1 MNIDLIVDRSVAEYD
16 ASSKCLVCIDQDVM
30 DKYQLHPD
38 DIIEITTPREKST
51 IARIASPLLQDRG
64 KSTIRLDR
72 FLRQALKASIN
83 ETVGINKIEIGDVK
97 RICLCPAI
105 DVSVAHDLVEHLTK
119 TFSQNMTPVSLGSI
133 LYCTFHDSVAGT
145 SYKVVE
151 IEGERG
157 VITEKTEIIV
167 ESPELRKVDFTFET
181 TFEDV
186 GGLGKEIK
194 LIRELVQL
202 SLQFPQV
209 YRQIGI
215 SQPRGIILY
224 GPPGCGK
231 THLTR
236 AISNELKARFYYIN
250 GPSIVGTYAGETEAN
265 LRKIFFEAAHHGPSV
280 IFIDELDAIAPKR
293 GDVGSQS
300 DIRAITQLL
309 SLLDGIQRVDG
320 VVVIGTTNRVDAID
334 LAFRRPGRFDR
345 EIYVGPPDSTGRYEI
360 LKVHTREMPLS
371 GDAIDY
377 LFDLAKITHG
387 FVGAD
392 IMELCR
398 EAGLNALRRSDYLR
412 SGDYLSAFQIK
423 PENIQV
429 LKEDFRKALGS
440 IKPSAI
446 REVLISASDVNWD
459 DIGGLSSIKKR
470 LKTFVEFA
478 FKGIGSD
485 KKIAVPG
492 ILLYGPSGTGKT
504 MLAKALAEEGKVNFI
519 ALDGPEIFSK
529 WLGESEEAVRHVFR
543 VAKQLSP
550 AIVFFDQ
557 IDAIA
562 PSRGI
567 DSGSRTTERVVSQLL
582 SELDGIEATSNILTI
597 GATNRIDLV
606 DPALLRYGR
615 LGTHIYV
622 PIPDKGERR
631 EILNIFLA
639 NSEFD
644 EIKSKGEII
653 DLLAERADGF
663 SGAQLRAICEEAKW
677 MALSE
682 DGYDGE
688 GIRLKLVHVM
698 GSLEQLKNEQL
709 NGWEIRPK

>member
-1 MNIDLIVDRSVAEYD
+1 MDIELIVDRSVSEYST
-16 ASSKCLVCIDQDVM
+16 SSKCLVYIDPDIM
-30 DKYQLHPD
+30 DKYQLHPN

-51 IARIASPLLQDRG
+51 VARIASPILQDRG
-64 KSTIRLDR
+64 KSIIRLDR
-72 FLRQALKASIN
+72 FLRQAIKASIN
-83 ETVGINKIEIGDVK
+83 ETVGINKIEIGDAK
-97 RICLCPAI
+97 RICLSPAI
-105 DVSVAHDLVEHLTK
+105 DVSIAHDLVEHLTK
-119 TFSQNMTPVSLGSI
+119 TFSQNMTPVSVGSI

-145 SYKVVE
+145 TYKVVE
-151 IEGERG
+151 IEGEKG
-157 VITEKTEIIV
+157 VITENTEIII
-167 ESPELRKVDFTFET
+167 ESPELRKVEFTFDT

-202 SLQFPQV
+202 SLQFPQI

-215 SQPRGIILY
+215 NQPRGIVLY

-320 VVVIGTTNRVDAID
+320 VIVIGTTNRVDAID

-345 EIYVGPPDSTGRYEI
+345 EIYVGPPDSAGRYEI

-371 GDAIDY
+371 GDTIDY
-377 LFDLAKITHG
+377 LIELAKITHG

-398 EAGLNALRRSDYLR
+398 EAGLNALRRSNYMYSD
-412 SGDYLSAFQIK
+412 SLSAFQIK
-423 PENIQV
+423 PENIEV
-429 LKEDFRKALGS
+429 LKEDFLNALGS

-446 REVLISASDVNWD
+446 REVLISASDVTWD

-478 FKGIGSD
+478 FKGIGIN
-485 KKIAVPG
+485 KNIGVPG
-492 ILLYGPSGTGKT
+492 ILLYGPPGTGKT
-504 MLAKALAEEGKVNFI
+504 MLAKALANEGKVNFI

-562 PSRGI
+562 PSRGM
-567 DSGSRTTERVVSQLL
+567 DSGSRTTERVVNQLL

-597 GATNRIDLV
+597 GATNRMDLV

-615 LGTHIYV
+615 LGTHIYI
-622 PIPDKGERR
+622 PIPDKYERR

-639 NSEFD
+639 NEEFD
-644 EIKSKGEII
+644 DVKAKGEII

-682 DGYDGE
+682 DGYDKE
-688 GIRLKLVHVM
+688 SIRLKSVYIM
-698 GSLEQLKNEQL
+698 DALEQLRNEQL
-709 NGWEIRPK
+709 KAQEI

>member
-1 MNIDLIVDRSVAEYD
+1 MNIELTVDRSVSEYIT
-16 ASSKCLVCIDQDVM
+16 SSKCLVYIDPDVM
-30 DKYQLHPD
+30 DKHELHPND
-38 DIIEITTPREKST
+38 LIEITTPREKST
-51 IARIASPLLQDRG
+51 IARIASPVLQDRG
-64 KSTIRLDR
+64 KNIIRLDR
-72 FLRQALKASIN
+72 FLRQAIKASIN
-83 ETVGINKIEIGDVK
+83 ETVGINKIEIGDAK
-97 RICLCPAI
+97 RICLSPAI
-105 DVSVAHDLVEHLTK
+105 DVSVAHDLVEHLTE
-119 TFSQNMTPVSLGSI
+119 TFSQNMTPVCIGSI
-133 LYCTFHDSVAGT
+133 LYCTFHDSIAGT
-145 SYKVVE
+145 TYKVVE

-157 VITEKTEIIV
+157 VITEKTEIII
-167 ESPELRKVDFTFET
+167 ESPELRKVEFTFDT

-202 SLQFPQV
+202 SLQFPQI

-215 SQPRGIILY
+215 NQPRGIVLY

-320 VVVIGTTNRVDAID
+320 VIVIGTTNRVDAID

-345 EIYVGPPDSTGRYEI
+345 EIYVGPPDSAGRYDI

-371 GDAIDY
+371 GDTIDY
-377 LFDLAKITHG
+377 LIELAKITHG

-398 EAGLNALRRSDYLR
+398 EAGLNALRRSNYMYSD
-412 SGDYLSAFQIK
+412 SLSAFQIR
-423 PENIQV
+423 PENIEV
-429 LKEDFRKALGS
+429 LKEDFLNALGS

-446 REVLISASDVNWD
+446 REVLISASDVKWD

-478 FKGIGSD
+478 FKGIGINKD
-485 KKIAVPG
+485 IGVPG
-492 ILLYGPSGTGKT
+492 ILLYGPPGTGKT
-504 MLAKALAEEGKVNFI
+504 MLAKALANEGKVNFI

-562 PSRGI
+562 PSRGM
-567 DSGSRTTERVVSQLL
+567 DSGSRTTERVVNQLL

-597 GATNRIDLV
+597 GATNRMDLV

-622 PIPDKGERR
+622 PIPDKYERR

-639 NSEFD
+639 NAEFD
-644 EIKSKGEII
+644 EVKAKGEII

-682 DGYDGE
+682 DGYDKE
-688 GIRLKLVHVM
+688 GIRLKSVYVM
-698 GSLEQLKNEQL
+698 DALEQLRNEQL
-709 NGWEIRPK
+709 KAQ

>member
-1 MNIDLIVDRSVAEYD
+1 MDIELTVDRSVSEYS
-16 ASSKCLVCIDQDVM
+16 ASSKCLVYIDPDIM
-30 DKYQLHPD
+30 DKYQLHPN

-51 IARIASPLLQDRG
+51 VARIASPILQDRG
-64 KSTIRLDR
+64 KSIIRLDR
-72 FLRQALKASIN
+72 FLRQAIKASIN
-83 ETVGINKIEIGDVK
+83 ETVGINKIEIGDAK
-97 RICLCPAI
+97 RICLSPAI
-105 DVSVAHDLVEHLTK
+105 DVSIAHDLVEHLTK
-119 TFSQNMTPVSLGSI
+119 TFSQNMTPVSVGSI

-145 SYKVVE
+145 TYKVVE
-151 IEGERG
+151 IEGEKG
-157 VITEKTEIIV
+157 VITENTEIII
-167 ESPELRKVDFTFET
+167 ESPELRKVEFTFDT
-181 TFEDV
+181 TFEDISEI
-186 GGLGKEIK
+186 GKERK

-202 SLQFPQV
+202 SLQFPQI

-215 SQPRGIILY
+215 NQPRGIVLY

-320 VVVIGTTNRVDAID
+320 VIVIGTTNRVDAID

-345 EIYVGPPDSTGRYEI
+345 EIYVGPPDSAGRYEI

-371 GDAIDY
+371 GDTIDY
-377 LFDLAKITHG
+377 LSDLAKITHG

-398 EAGLNALRRSDYLR
+398 EAGLNALRRSNYMYSD
-412 SGDYLSAFQIK
+412 SLSAFQIK
-423 PENIQV
+423 PENIEV
-429 LKEDFRKALGS
+429 LKEDFLNALGS

-446 REVLISASDVNWD
+446 REVLISASDVTWD

-478 FKGIGSD
+478 FKGIGIN
-485 KKIAVPG
+485 KNIGVPG
-492 ILLYGPSGTGKT
+492 ILLYGPPGTGKT
-504 MLAKALAEEGKVNFI
+504 MLAKALANEGKVNFI

-529 WLGESEEAVRHVFR
+529 WLGESGESERYGFE

-562 PSRGI
+562 PSRGM
-567 DSGSRTTERVVSQLL
+567 DSGSRTTERVVNQLL
-582 SELDGIEATSNILTI
+582 SELDGIQATANILTI
-597 GATNRIDLV
+597 GATNRMDLV

-615 LGTHIYV
+615 LGTHIYI
-622 PIPDKGERR
+622 PIPDKYERR

-639 NSEFD
+639 NEEFD
-644 EIKSKGEII
+644 DVKAKGEII

-682 DGYDGE
+682 DGYDKE
-688 GIRLKLVHVM
+688 SIRLKSVYIM
-698 GSLEQLKNEQL
+698 DALEQLRNEQL
-709 NGWEIRPK
+709 KAQEI

>member
-1 MNIDLIVDRSVAEYD
+1 MDIELIVDRSVSEYST
-16 ASSKCLVCIDQDVM
+16 SSKCLVYIDPDIM
-30 DKYQLHPD
+30 DKYQLHPN
-38 DIIEITTPREKST
+38 DIIEITTPREKSSV
-51 IARIASPLLQDRG
+51 ARIASPILQDRG
-64 KSTIRLDR
+64 KSIIRLDR
-72 FLRQALKASIN
+72 FLRQAIKASIN
-83 ETVGINKIEIGDVK
+83 ETVGINKIEIGEAK
-97 RICLCPAI
+97 RICLSPAI
-105 DVSVAHDLVEHLTK
+105 DVSIAHDLVEHLTK
-119 TFSQNMTPVSLGSI
+119 TFSQNMTPVCVGSI

-145 SYKVVE
+145 TYKVVE
-151 IEGERG
+151 IEGEKG
-157 VITEKTEIIV
+157 VITENTEIII
-167 ESPELRKVDFTFET
+167 ESPELRKVEFTFDT

-202 SLQFPQV
+202 SLQFPQI

-215 SQPRGIILY
+215 NQPRGIVLY

-320 VVVIGTTNRVDAID
+320 VIVIGTTNRVDAID

-345 EIYVGPPDSTGRYEI
+345 EIYVGPPDSAGRYEI

-371 GDAIDY
+371 GDTIDY
-377 LFDLAKITHG
+377 LIELAKITHG

-398 EAGLNALRRSDYLR
+398 EAGLNALRRSNYMYSD
-412 SGDYLSAFQIK
+412 SLSAFQIK
-423 PENIQV
+423 PENIEV
-429 LKEDFRKALGS
+429 LKEDFLNALGS

-446 REVLISASDVNWD
+446 REVLISASDVTWD

-470 LKTFVEFA
+470 LKTVVEFA
-478 FKGIGSD
+478 FKGIGIN
-485 KKIAVPG
+485 KNIGIPG
-492 ILLYGPSGTGKT
+492 ILLYGPPGTGKT
-504 MLAKALAEEGKVNFI
+504 MLAKALANEGKVNFI

-562 PSRGI
+562 PSRGM
-567 DSGSRTTERVVSQLL
+567 DSGSRTTERVVNQLL

-597 GATNRIDLV
+597 GATNRMDLV

-615 LGTHIYV
+615 LGTHIYI
-622 PIPDKGERR
+622 PIPDKYERR

-639 NSEFD
+639 DAEFD
-644 EIKSKGEII
+644 DVKAKGEII

-682 DGYDGE
+682 DGYDKE
-688 GIRLKLVHVM
+688 SIRLKSVYIM
-698 GSLEQLKNEQL
+698 DALEQLRNEQL
-709 NGWEIRPK
+709 KAQEI

>member
-1 MNIDLIVDRSVAEYD
+1 MDIELTVDRSVSEYST
-16 ASSKCLVCIDQDVM
+16 SSKCLVYIDPDIM
-30 DKYQLHPD
+30 DKYQLHPN

-51 IARIASPLLQDRG
+51 VARIASPILQDRG
-64 KSTIRLDR
+64 KSIIRLDR
-72 FLRQALKASIN
+72 FLRQAIKASIN
-83 ETVGINKIEIGDVK
+83 ETVGINKIEIGDAK
-97 RICLCPAI
+97 RICLSPAI
-105 DVSVAHDLVEHLTK
+105 DVSIAHDLVEHLTK
-119 TFSQNMTPVSLGSI
+119 TFSQNMTPVCVGSI

-145 SYKVVE
+145 TYKVVE
-151 IEGERG
+151 IEGEKG
-157 VITEKTEIIV
+157 VITENTEIII
-167 ESPELRKVDFTFET
+167 ESPELRKVEFTFDT

-202 SLQFPQV
+202 SLQFPQI

-215 SQPRGIILY
+215 NQPRGIILY

-236 AISNELKARFYYIN
+236 AIANELKARFYYIN

-320 VVVIGTTNRVDAID
+320 VIVIGTTNRIDAID

-371 GDAIDY
+371 GDTIDY
-377 LFDLAKITHG
+377 LSDLAKITHG

-398 EAGLNALRRSDYLR
+398 EAGLNALRRSNYMYSD
-412 SGDYLSAFQIK
+412 SLSAFQIK
-423 PENIQV
+423 PENIEV
-429 LKEDFRKALGS
+429 LKEDFLNALGS

-446 REVLISASDVNWD
+446 REVLISASDVTWD

-478 FKGIGSD
+478 FKGIGIN
-485 KKIAVPG
+485 KNIGIPG
-492 ILLYGPSGTGKT
+492 ILLYGPPGTGKT
-504 MLAKALAEEGKVNFI
+504 MLAKALANEGKVNFI

-562 PSRGI
+562 PSRGM
-567 DSGSRTTERVVSQLL
+567 DSGSRTTERVVNQLL

-597 GATNRIDLV
+597 GATNRMDLV

-615 LGTHIYV
+615 LGTHIYI
-622 PIPDKGERR
+622 PIPDKYERR

-639 NSEFD
+639 DAEFD
-644 EIKSKGEII
+644 DVKAKGEII

-682 DGYDGE
+682 DGYDKE
-688 GIRLKLVHVM
+688 GIRLKSVYIMDALEQARN
-698 GSLEQLKNEQL
+698 EQLKAQ
-709 NGWEIRPK
+709 EI

>member
-1 MNIDLIVDRSVAEYD
+1 MDIELIVDRSVSEYST
-16 ASSKCLVCIDQDVM
+16 SSKCLVYIDPDIM
-30 DKYQLHPD
+30 DKYQLHPN
-38 DIIEITTPREKST
+38 DIIEITTPREKIT
-51 IARIASPLLQDRG
+51 VARIASPILQDRG
-64 KSTIRLDR
+64 KSIIRLDR
-72 FLRQALKASIN
+72 FLRQAIKASIN
-83 ETVGINKIEIGDVK
+83 ETVGINKIEIGDAK
-97 RICLCPAI
+97 RICLSPAI
-105 DVSVAHDLVEHLTK
+105 DVSIAHDLVEHLTK
-119 TFSQNMTPVSLGSI
+119 TFSQNMTPVSIGSI

-145 SYKVVE
+145 TYKVVE
-151 IEGERG
+151 IEGEKG
-157 VITEKTEIIV
+157 VITGNTEIII
-167 ESPELRKVDFTFET
+167 ESPELRKVEFTFDT

-202 SLQFPQV
+202 SLQFPQI

-215 SQPRGIILY
+215 NQPRGIVLY

-320 VVVIGTTNRVDAID
+320 VIVIGTTNRVDAID

-345 EIYVGPPDSTGRYEI
+345 EIYVGPPDSAGRYEI

-371 GDAIDY
+371 GDTIDY
-377 LFDLAKITHG
+377 LIELAKITHG

-398 EAGLNALRRSDYLR
+398 EAGLNALRRSNYMYSD
-412 SGDYLSAFQIK
+412 SLSAFQIK
-423 PENIQV
+423 PENIEV
-429 LKEDFRKALGS
+429 LKEDFLKALGS

-446 REVLISASDVNWD
+446 REVLISASDVTWD

-478 FKGIGSD
+478 FKGIGIN
-485 KKIAVPG
+485 KNIGIPG
-492 ILLYGPSGTGKT
+492 ILLYGPPGTGKT
-504 MLAKALAEEGKVNFI
+504 MLAKALANEGKVNFI

-562 PSRGI
+562 PSRGM
-567 DSGSRTTERVVSQLL
+567 DSGSRTTERVVNQLL

-597 GATNRIDLV
+597 GATNRMDLV

-615 LGTHIYV
+615 LGTHIYI
-622 PIPDKGERR
+622 PIPDKYERR

-639 NSEFD
+639 NAEFD
-644 EIKSKGEII
+644 DVKAKGEII

-682 DGYDGE
+682 DGYDKE
-688 GIRLKLVHVM
+688 SIRLKSVYIM
-698 GSLEQLKNEQL
+698 DALEQLRNEQL
-709 NGWEIRPK
+709 KAQEI

>member
-1 MNIDLIVDRSVAEYD
+1 MDIELIVDRSVSEYST
-16 ASSKCLVCIDQDVM
+16 SSKCLVYIDPDIM
-30 DKYQLHPD
+30 DKYQLHPN

-51 IARIASPLLQDRG
+51 VARIASPILQDRG
-64 KSTIRLDR
+64 KSIIRLDR
-72 FLRQALKASIN
+72 FLRQAIKASIN
-83 ETVGINKIEIGDVK
+83 ETVGINKIEIGDAK
-97 RICLCPAI
+97 RICLSPAI
-105 DVSVAHDLVEHLTK
+105 DVSIAHDLVEHLTK
-119 TFSQNMTPVSLGSI
+119 TFSQNMTPVCVGSI

-145 SYKVVE
+145 TYKVVE
-151 IEGERG
+151 IEGEKG
-157 VITEKTEIIV
+157 VITENTEIII
-167 ESPELRKVDFTFET
+167 ESPELRKVEFTFDT

-202 SLQFPQV
+202 SLQFPQI

-215 SQPRGIILY
+215 NQPRGIVLY

-320 VVVIGTTNRVDAID
+320 VIVIGTTNRLDAID

-345 EIYVGPPDSTGRYEI
+345 EIYVGPPDSAGRYEI

-371 GDAIDY
+371 GDTIDY
-377 LFDLAKITHG
+377 LSDLAKITHG

-398 EAGLNALRRSDYLR
+398 EAGLNALRRSNYMYSD
-412 SGDYLSAFQIK
+412 SLSAFQIK
-423 PENIQV
+423 PENIEV
-429 LKEDFRKALGS
+429 LKEDFLNALGS

-446 REVLISASDVNWD
+446 REVLISASDVTWD

-478 FKGIGSD
+478 FKGIGIN
-485 KKIAVPG
+485 KNIGVPG
-492 ILLYGPSGTGKT
+492 ILLYGPPGTGKT
-504 MLAKALAEEGKVNFI
+504 MLAKALANEGKVNFI

-562 PSRGI
+562 PSRGM
-567 DSGSRTTERVVSQLL
+567 DSGSRTTERVVNQLL

-597 GATNRIDLV
+597 GATNRMDLV

-615 LGTHIYV
+615 LGTHIYI
-622 PIPDKGERR
+622 PIPDKYERR

-639 NSEFD
+639 NEEFD
-644 EIKSKGEII
+644 DVKAKGEII

-682 DGYDGE
+682 DGYDKE
-688 GIRLKLVHVM
+688 SIRLKSVYIM
-698 GSLEQLKNEQL
+698 DALEQLRNEQL
-709 NGWEIRPK
+709 KAQEI

>member
-1 MNIDLIVDRSVAEYD
+1 MDIELIVDRSVSEYST
-16 ASSKCLVCIDQDVM
+16 SSKCLVYIDPDIM
-30 DKYQLHPD
+30 DKYQLHPN

-51 IARIASPLLQDRG
+51 VARIASPILQDRG
-64 KSTIRLDR
+64 KSIIRLDR
-72 FLRQALKASIN
+72 FLRQAIKASIN
-83 ETVGINKIEIGDVK
+83 ETVGINKIEIGDAK
-97 RICLCPAI
+97 RICLSPAI
-105 DVSVAHDLVEHLTK
+105 DVSIAHDLVEHLTK
-119 TFSQNMTPVSLGSI
+119 TFSQNMTPVSVGSI

-145 SYKVVE
+145 TYKVVE
-151 IEGERG
+151 IEGEKRI
-157 VITEKTEIIV
+157 ITENTEIII
-167 ESPELRKVDFTFET
+167 ESPELRKVEFTFDT

-202 SLQFPQV
+202 SLQFPQI

-215 SQPRGIILY
+215 NQPRGIVLY

-320 VVVIGTTNRVDAID
+320 VIVIGTTNRVDAID

-345 EIYVGPPDSTGRYEI
+345 EIYVGPPDSAGRYEI

-371 GDAIDY
+371 GDTIDY
-377 LFDLAKITHG
+377 LSDLAKITHG

-398 EAGLNALRRSDYLR
+398 EAGLNALRRSNYMYSD
-412 SGDYLSAFQIK
+412 SLSAFQIK
-423 PENIQV
+423 PENIEV
-429 LKEDFRKALGS
+429 LKEDFLNALGS

-446 REVLISASDVNWD
+446 REVLISASDVTWD

-478 FKGIGSD
+478 FKGIGIN
-485 KKIAVPG
+485 KNIGVPG
-492 ILLYGPSGTGKT
+492 ILLYGPPGTGKT
-504 MLAKALAEEGKVNFI
+504 MLAKALANEGKVNFI

-562 PSRGI
+562 PSRGM
-567 DSGSRTTERVVSQLL
+567 DSGSRTTERVVNQLL

-597 GATNRIDLV
+597 GATNRMDLV

-615 LGTHIYV
+615 LGTHIYI
-622 PIPDKGERR
+622 PIPDKYERR

-639 NSEFD
+639 DAEFD
-644 EIKSKGEII
+644 DVKAKGEII

-682 DGYDGE
+682 DGYDKE
-688 GIRLKLVHVM
+688 SIRLKSVYIM
-698 GSLEQLKNEQL
+698 DALEQLRNEQL
-709 NGWEIRPK
+709 KAQEI

>member
-1 MNIDLIVDRSVAEYD
+1 MSIELIVDRSVSEYST
-16 ASSKCLVCIDQDVM
+16 SSKCLVYIDPDIM
-30 DKYQLHPD
+30 DKYQLHPN

-51 IARIASPLLQDRG
+51 VARIASPILQDRG
-64 KSTIRLDR
+64 KSIIRLDR
-72 FLRQALKASIN
+72 FLRQAIKASIN
-83 ETVGINKIEIGDVK
+83 ETVGINKIEIGDAK
-97 RICLCPAI
+97 RICLSPAI
-105 DVSVAHDLVEHLTK
+105 DVSIAHDLVEHLTK
-119 TFSQNMTPVSLGSI
+119 TFSQNMTPVSVGSI

-145 SYKVVE
+145 TYKVVE
-151 IEGERG
+151 IEGEKG
-157 VITEKTEIIV
+157 VITENTEIII
-167 ESPELRKVDFTFET
+167 ESPELRKVEFTFDT

-202 SLQFPQV
+202 SLQFPQI

-215 SQPRGIILY
+215 NQPRGIILY

-250 GPSIVGTYAGETEAN
+250 GPSIIGTYAGETEAN

-309 SLLDGIQRVDG
+309 ALLDGIQRVDG
-320 VVVIGTTNRVDAID
+320 VIVIGTTNRVDAID

-345 EIYVGPPDSTGRYEI
+345 EIYVGPPDSAGRYEI

-371 GDAIDY
+371 GDTIDY
-377 LFDLAKITHG
+377 LIELAKITHG

-398 EAGLNALRRSDYLR
+398 EAGLNALRRSNYMYSD
-412 SGDYLSAFQIK
+412 SLSAFQIK
-423 PENIQV
+423 PENIEV
-429 LKEDFRKALGS
+429 LKEDFLNALGS

-446 REVLISASDVNWD
+446 REVLISASDVTWD

-478 FKGIGSD
+478 FKGIGIN
-485 KKIAVPG
+485 KNIGVPG
-492 ILLYGPSGTGKT
+492 ILLYGPPGTGKT
-504 MLAKALAEEGKVNFI
+504 MLAKALANEGKVNFI

-562 PSRGI
+562 PSRGM
-567 DSGSRTTERVVSQLL
+567 DSGSRTTERVVNQLL

-597 GATNRIDLV
+597 GATNRMDLV

-615 LGTHIYV
+615 LGTHIYI
-622 PIPDKGERR
+622 PIPDKYERR

-639 NSEFD
+639 NAEFD
-644 EIKSKGEII
+644 DVKAKGEII

-682 DGYDGE
+682 DGYDKE
-688 GIRLKLVHVM
+688 SIRLKSVYIM
-698 GSLEQLKNEQL
+698 DALEQLRNEQL
-709 NGWEIRPK
+709 KAQEI